1 MATKYSE
8 KVEGNDSNYKW
19 AARFDID
26 DGCLGITQYHSSDEG
41 NKIERVLLSPKQV
54 RALAKFCGLT
64 RLAPDRAK
72 RAAKSKPSASKRSKS
87 GAAGKA

>member
-19 AARFDID
+19 AVRFDID
-26 DGCLGITQYHSSDEG
+26 NGYLGINQYHSSDEG

-64 RLAPDRAK
+64 KRAPDAPKRGAK
-72 RAAKSKPSASKRSKS
+72 VVKSKSKVIKGQARR
-87 GAAGKA
+87 